1 MTSKYGHKPRHGAGT
16 RVLRNLSYRYLIVFG
31 LDRQTTPR
39 STSDGVLHIYLQLAG
54 CFHSKRTCC
63 VQVVPHQVAELI
75 DLPRVAPAKRPAS
88 FHRLQL
94 VKAPSRLIQWHLQMP
109 PGIDNQI
116 DLRRSRRWNNAW
128 ESSQMHVDSEERRV
142 CLIRD
147 GRAVYEF
154 SFASLRICLNSF
166 SSSQGLTI
174 ALAA

>member
-1 MTSKYGHKPRHGAGT
+1 MGNGRHGAGT
-16 RVLRNLSYRYLIVFG
+16 CVLRNLRTVFG

-39 STSDGVLHIYLQLAG
+39 STGDRVLHIYLRLAE
-54 CFHSKRTCC
+54 CFHLKRTC
-63 VQVVPHQVAELI
+63 VQIVPHQVAELI
-75 DLPRVAPAKRPAS
+75 DPPRVVPAKRPAS

-94 VKAPSRLIQWHLQMP
+94 LKAPSRLIQWHLQMP

-116 DLRRSRRWNNAW
+116 DLRSSRRWNNAW